1 MTIIMIILLLSI
13 CASCTTKR
21 IIEYSYVHDT
31 ISVMH
36 TDTVREKRYVD
47 RQDSAS
53 HKEVKIIRDSVINNF
68 FRTVVINQVGDTVKD
83 IQENNTWH
91 RTSEQ
96 DSILQLQLISI
107 LDSMHVLES
116 RSDSLQEIATS
127 LEQKQ
132 IDQENKKTRI
142 LNMLRVLSLIFL
154 IIIGT
159 FVVSIYKSRKEGI
172 SKR

>member
-96 DSILQLQLISI
+96 DSILQLQLISL

-116 RSDSLQEIATS
+116 RRDSLQKIAKA

-154 IIIGT
+154 IMIGT
-159 FVVSIYKSRKEGI
+159 FVAYIYKNK
-172 SKR
+172 K